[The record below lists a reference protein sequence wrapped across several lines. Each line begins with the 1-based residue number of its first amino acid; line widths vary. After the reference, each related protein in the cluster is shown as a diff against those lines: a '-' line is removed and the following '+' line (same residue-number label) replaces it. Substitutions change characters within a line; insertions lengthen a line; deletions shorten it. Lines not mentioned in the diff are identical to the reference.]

1 MSTLLTQTSQTTEV
15 KSNAKIGDFLYEF
28 TYNYDPTKKI
38 TKLSCS
44 IFNESRSVS
53 YGVINLENSRRTV
66 SLEDDENFNTHVT
79 NFDNCLAEIK
89 AGLSA

>member
-44 IFNESRSVS
+44 IFNEGRSVS

-66 SLEDDENFNTHVT
+66 SLDDDENFNTHVT